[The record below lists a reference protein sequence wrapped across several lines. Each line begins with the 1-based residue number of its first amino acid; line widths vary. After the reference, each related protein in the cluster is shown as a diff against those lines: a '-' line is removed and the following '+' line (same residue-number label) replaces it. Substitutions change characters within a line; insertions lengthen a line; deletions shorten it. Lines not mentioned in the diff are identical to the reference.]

1 MKQFLVFSILSS
13 LVLVGCATMMTPEQ
27 HQIFAKDWVTLDLCT
42 QTGLISTD
50 LAAEARHLYNFRLKN
65 YKFDE
70 NKMNSHINSYNH
82 QIRQNFS
89 PATCNSYTA
98 QVYGEILDRQRAQA
112 SVTQLN
118 QTLNNLSG
126 SFANSTYQQTQM
138 NNQMNQYLMNM
149 PQYQSQ
155 PIRQPQTTT
164 NCMRVGN
171 GMYNCQ
177 SQTR

>member
-1 MKQFLVFSILSS
+1 MKYFLAFSILSS
-13 LVLVGCATMMTPEQ
+13 LALTGCATMMTPEQ

-42 QTGLISTD
+42 QTGLIPTD
-50 LAAEARHLYNFRLKN
+50 LAAEARHLYNFRLQN

-89 PATCNSYTA
+89 PATCNSYAA
-98 QVYGEILDRQRAQA
+98 QVYGEILDRQKAQRDMA
-112 SVTQLN
+112 QLQ
-118 QTLNNLSG
+118 QTLNG
-126 SFANSTYQQTQM
+126 IANSYANSAYQSAQLYNQATQ
-138 NNQMNQYLMNM
+138 NIINM

-155 PIRQPQTTT
+155 PIRQSQTTT
-164 NCMRVGN
+164 NCMRISN

-177 SQTR
+177 SRTR